1 MQHLFLLTL
10 AASTAHALL
19 PKRQYQ
25 AQGSIFDY
33 LGSVDDQNTQ
43 YLDNICIPHDPNT
56 GLPDANAPCMASS
69 AIFYQCVYGVDVFNM
84 TDGSSNSKRQVSD
97 PPPDGNPDN
106 DGSSSDDDDPSDLT
120 EQTLSAQRTC
130 ICESQFFDQTAGCMD
145 CFKAHGG
152 VENVD
157 YIPLA
162 SFTALSSSYCA
173 ASTTPTAIFEHYY
186 NAVMTE
192 PSASASATPISDPIG
207 NKTAVS
213 LYFTPSVSYPAA
225 YSIAQPTVSASGINT
240 VVSYTTSNVVSG
252 QIVPT
257 AAGQTPGSS
266 VGTAASGS
274 GSDPFRSASDSSV
287 SASGASASASGSS
300 SAATSSAGAMETAAV
315 KAGAVGVLGMAA
327 VVAML

>member
-33 LGSVDDQNTQ
+33 LGSVDDQNTL

-84 TDGSSNSKRQVSD
+84 TDGSSERRRQVSD
-97 PPPDGNPDN
+97 PPSDGP
-106 DGSSSDDDDPSDLT
+106 SDDDDGDDDDLL
-120 EQTLSAQRTC
+120 EQTSSAQRTC

-145 CFKAHGG
+145 CYKAHGG

-173 ASTTPTAIFEHYY
+173 AGTTPTANFEHYY

-192 PSASASATPISDPIG
+192 PSTSTSASATPIADPVG

-225 YSIAQPTVSASGINT
+225 YSIAQPTVSTTGGKSTI
-240 VVSYTTSNVVSG
+240 VSYTSSNIVSG

-257 AAGQTPGSS
+257 AAVQSSGSS
-266 VGTAASGS
+266 PGTSPSGSASGS
-274 GSDPFRSASDSSV
+274 GRSAS
-287 SASGASASASGSS
+287 GTTASASASS
-300 SAATSSAGAMETAAV
+300 SASTSSAGAMETAAV
-315 KAGAVGVLGMAA
+315 KAGAVGVLGIAA
-327 VVAML
+327 VAAML